1 MKIEI
6 DKNFSAE
13 VSSKPGNS
21 KNSTLFVF
29 ETLKLEN
36 VAITHQ
42 NQIYSFVELLSAFIS
57 NQLHINQE
65 YELLFDASK
74 GSTSSGY
81 SAKIVSKK
89 NQYFLQLTINEK
101 KYYYEK
107 YECRV
112 ISKII
117 NRILSKCT
125 FEELTGF
132 ER

>member
-6 DKNFSAE
+6 DKIFSAE
-13 VSSKPGNS
+13 LLPKPGNS

-29 ETLKLEN
+29 ETLKVESIP
-36 VAITHQ
+36 ITHET
-42 NQIYSFVELLSAFIS
+42 QIYSFVELLSAFTS
-57 NQLHINQE
+57 NQLHIDQE
-65 YELLFDASK
+65 YKLKYRD
-74 GSTSSGY
+74 STGGY
-81 SAKIVSKK
+81 IAKIVSKK
-89 NQYFLQLTINEK
+89 NQYFLQLIIDEK

-117 NRILSKCT
+117 NKILSKCT
-125 FEELTGF
+125 FVELTGY